1 MNSSGLKYYIHNL
14 GEIFSKNSNYQGW
27 GRKRT
32 GQFAVWCHKNFGGK
46 VTLLEDGFIRSVGL
60 GVNGSPSFSVVE
72 DDIGIYYDA
81 TQPSRLE
88 NLLSTY
94 NFADDEVLMKTVSK
108 AIALIKKYQISKYNS
123 ATDVDKIFCIK
134 YGITEGLFSTTTDCH
149 TKLDSRSNILI
160 IAQTAEDA
168 SLTYGMLDDFTTDE
182 MIDAAIS
189 ENPNAKIYLK
199 IHPDVLSGK
208 KSSDINMESAKNR
221 CILIDENINPLSLL
235 KHFTKVYTKTSQ
247 MGFEALLLGKKCV
260 CFGMPFYAGWGV
272 TDDRSKGGVDL
283 GSESVMMKVKRR
295 RTRTLNIN
303 EIFATAYI
311 LYTRYYNPYTHK
323 ASNIIETI
331 TAIATYKDRDGDV
344 AVAVAGY
351 FFGFSIWKHPFISL
365 FVNNLKKRHF
375 INPFFSKNHLA
386 KAKEEGLDEMSRIY
400 IWGKKEFNELEHYA
414 EQKGIN
420 IYRIE
425 DGFIR
430 SVGLGSD
437 LTQPYS
443 LVIDSRGIYFDPSQ
457 ESDLEHLLNFHSFS
471 NDEIARAKEL
481 RHQLI
486 DKKLSK
492 YNNYDDVALYLA
504 TDKKVILVPG
514 QVEDDASIYFGAKG
528 MTNMELLQRTRMNA
542 PSAYIIF
549 KPHPDVLAGN
559 RAGSITEEE
568 ALKYCDRVVTQVS
581 LDSVLCLSDE
591 VHTMTSL
598 VGFEAL
604 MRGIKVFTYG
614 LPFYAGWGLSQDAV
628 VCARRQRVLNIDEL
642 TAATLLLYPHYIDP
656 LTKTLCEVEVTL
668 ASLEQEKERLKRS
681 FLYRILIKI
690 RNLFSR
696 RSQQILRFLK

>member
-1 MNSSGLKYYIHNL
+1 MNSSGLKYYIYNL
-14 GEIFSKNSNYQGW
+14 RETFSANPNYQGW

-32 GQFAVWCHKNFGGK
+32 GQFAVWCHKSFGGK
-46 VTLLEDGFIRSVGL
+46 VALLEDGFIRSVGL

-88 NLLSTY
+88 NLLNTY
-94 NFADDEVLMKTVSK
+94 NFTDDEALMKTACE
-108 AIALIKKYQISKYNS
+108 AIALIKKHQVSKYNS
-123 ATDVDKIFCIK
+123 AIDVNNEFCIK
-134 YGITEGLFSTTTDCH
+134 YGLTE
-149 TKLDSRSNILI
+149 LDAGSNILI
-160 IAQTAEDA
+160 IAQTVGDA

-182 MIDAAIS
+182 MIEAAIS

-208 KSSDINMESAKNR
+208 KSSDISMESVKSR
-221 CILIDENINPLSLL
+221 CTIIDENVNPVSLL
-235 KHFTKVYTKTSQ
+235 KYFTKVYTKTSQ

-272 TDDRSKGGVDL
+272 TDDRSKGSVDL
-283 GSESVMMKVKRR
+283 GAESKIMKIKKR
-295 RTRTLNIN
+295 RTRTLSID
-303 EIFATAYI
+303 EIFAAAYI

-323 ASNIIETI
+323 PSNIIETI
-331 TAIATYKDRDGDV
+331 TTIATYKDRDRD
-344 AVAVAGY
+344 VAVAGY
-351 FFGFSIWKHPFISL
+351 FFGFSIWKHPFMHP
-365 FVNNLKKRHF
+365 FVINLKEQHF
-375 INPFFSKNHLA
+375 MNPFFSKNHLA

-400 IWGKKEFNELEHYA
+400 IWGKKEFDEVEHYA

-457 ESDLEHLLNFHSFS
+457 ESDLEYLLNFHPFS
-471 NDEIARAKEL
+471 DDELARAKEL

-486 DKKLSK
+486 EKKLSK
-492 YNNYDDVALYLA
+492 YNNYDDVALYLP
-504 TDKKVILVPG
+504 TDRKVILVPG

-528 MTNMELLQRTRMNA
+528 MTNLELLQRTRKNA

-559 RAGSITEEE
+559 RVGAITEEE

-581 LDSVLCLSDE
+581 LDSVLHLCDE

-604 MRGIKVFTYG
+604 MRGIKVYTYG

-628 VCARRQRVLNIDEL
+628 VCERRQRVLSIDEL
-642 TAATLLLYPHYIDP
+642 TAATLLLYPRYINP
-656 LTKTLCEVEVTL
+656 LSKTLCEVEVTL
-668 ASLEQEKERLKRS
+668 VGLEQEKERLERS
-681 FLYRILIKI
+681 VIYRTSVKI
-690 RNLFSR
+690 RNSFSR
-696 RSQQILRFLK
+696 KLQQVLRFFK